1 MGTSGGQ
8 SSGDFLLTQG
18 ALRILY
24 SLIKGTVP
32 SLAGDGF
39 TQNNPNVVTTTS
51 AVSTTLPTNVK
62 KGVLGGS
69 VAFTRPDVGGNIV
82 GGAVLVA
89 AAYVAGTRPLGL
101 FINDAAGNANENTP
115 GVASGKGPYLRGG
128 TVGLKVYETQ
138 QQTTV
143 GGGSV
148 GTALTYTS
156 GNKLYAS
163 VNGYITNRWQDSYE
177 TQWITTAATGSGTAG
192 AATEPDVTR
201 LGTLLSPPDANSA
214 EMFFELAF
222 V

>member
-8 SSGDFLLTQG
+8 SSGDYLLTQG

-24 SLIKGTVP
+24 SLVKDTIP
-32 SLAGDGF
+32 SLADDSF
-39 TQNNPNVVTTTS
+39 TQNNPNVVTTTA
-51 AVSTTLPTNVK
+51 AVSTTLPSNVK

-69 VAFTRPDVGGNIV
+69 VAFVRPDVGGNTV
-82 GGAVLVA
+82 GGAVLVST
-89 AAYVAGTRPLGL
+89 AYVAQTRPLGL
-101 FINDAAGNANENTP
+101 FINDALGNSYENTP
-115 GVASGKGPYLRGG
+115 GVASGKGPFLRGG
-128 TVGLKVYETQ
+128 SVGLKVYETQ

-148 GTALTYTS
+148 GTALTYS
-156 GNKLYAS
+156 VGNKLYAS

-177 TQWITTAATGSGTAG
+177 TQWITVAATGSGSMG
-192 AATEPDVTR
+192 VATEPDVTR
-201 LGTLLSPPDANSA
+201 LGTLLSPPDANSS